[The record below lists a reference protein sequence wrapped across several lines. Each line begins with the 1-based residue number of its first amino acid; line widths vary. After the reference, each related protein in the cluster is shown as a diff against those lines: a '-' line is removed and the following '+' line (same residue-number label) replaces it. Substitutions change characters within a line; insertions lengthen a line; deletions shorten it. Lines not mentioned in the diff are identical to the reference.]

1 MEIIL
6 FITGFVLGAVV
17 TFFVMKNIQQKQQ
30 AAVESAYSDIYE
42 KMQLQFENL
51 SNKIFK
57 ETTKISNMSK
67 ERITEILEPFKE
79 KFEELKKQSTYN
91 IEQGAKLDMHIK
103 EVIETGAKISN
114 DTNTLASAL
123 KGDNTYETG

>member
-6 FITGFVLGAVV
+6 FITGLVLGAVV

-57 ETTKISNMSK
+57 ETTQDFSNMSK

-91 IEQGAKLDMHIK
+91 NDRPS
-103 EVIETGAKISN
+103 IS
-114 DTNTLASAL
+114 SS
-123 KGDNTYETG
+123 

>member
-6 FITGFVLGAVV
+6 FITGLVLGAVV

-51 SNKIFK
+51 
-57 ETTKISNMSK
+57 
-67 ERITEILEPFKE
+67 
-79 KFEELKKQSTYN
+79 
-91 IEQGAKLDMHIK
+91 
-103 EVIETGAKISN
+103 
-114 DTNTLASAL
+114 
-123 KGDNTYETG
+123 